1 MMSAQDSPQA
11 IAVIGMAGRFPGAP
25 SLDAYWDNLRRG
37 IESITHFPP
46 EELEDAYG
54 RSVQNQPGYVRARSI
69 LDGVELFD
77 AGFFNFLPREAELT
91 DPQQRVF
98 LEIAWE
104 ALESAGYDPAA
115 FPGEIAV
122 YAGSSFNTYLLYN
135 VLNDRQRLEAMT
147 GSYQVGE
154 FLTLV
159 GNGADFLA
167 TRTAYKLDLR
177 GPAFTVQS
185 ACSTSLLAVAE
196 ACQCLLDYRAD
207 MALAG
212 GVSIT
217 FPQKRGYLH
226 QEGGMVSPDGHCR
239 AFDARAAGTVFGSGA
254 GVVLLKRLDAALADG
269 DPIRAVIRGS
279 AVNNDGARK
288 VGYTAPSS
296 DGQAKAVALAHAVA
310 DITAGEISYVECH
323 GTATPLGDPI
333 EIAGLAK
340 AFGATTNR
348 KGFCAIGTVKTNIGH
363 LDIASGA
370 AGLIK
375 TILALEHE
383 SLPAALHFETPNPK
397 LGLEEGP
404 FFVNAELRPWPRGA
418 KPRIAGVNAAGVGG
432 TNVHLV
438 VEEAP
443 ALPAAAAAAPDAEAA
458 HLFVVSARDETAL
471 ADARSR
477 LAAHLDAHPEQSIG
491 DVAFTLQT
499 GRRGFAKR
507 FAAVAN
513 DRRGLIEK
521 LGGHGKAETA
531 AASPPRLAFLFPG
544 QGAQYPGMGHGLYL
558 RYPVFA
564 RAIDQCAAI
573 LEPSLGLDLRTALF
587 SGAAEA
593 GPRLQATALAQP
605 ALFSVSFS
613 VAALWRSLGFEPAA
627 MLGHSIGEFV
637 AATLSGVM
645 QLEDALEVVALRGA
659 KMQELPEGAMLAVM
673 LPEAELKTCL
683 PGDLSIAAVNS
694 TAVCVVSGPH
704 PAIDAFEANL
714 TARGAGSRRLR
725 TSHAFH
731 SAMVDPVIEPLAKIL
746 ARIPLRPPSIP
757 YVSTLSGTW
766 ITDDQATDPLYW
778 ARHCRETVRY
788 AAALN
793 CLAGPESPI
802 LIEVGPGRTLTG
814 LARQNDAARGAPLI
828 AASLPDA
835 AEERDADAV
844 FLATLGRLWAAGAAP
859 DWRKLHEGAP
869 QRRVVLPTYPFQR
882 KRYFIDAPSASQAA
896 AISCEG
902 SSITAMA
909 NETLLAAP
917 AAEIGQQPLLDR
929 QAAIRAELTALLE
942 NLSGIDIASAP
953 PGTSFL
959 ELGFDSLFLTQASQ
973 AIKTRFNAA
982 VSFRQMM
989 GELSTVNAVA
999 EYLDRVAENFVVEAA
1014 PAAPGQIEASPA
1026 TPPQVAIPAPGFAA
1040 VSGLGQGIEQ
1050 VMAAQLASM
1059 TDLINRQLET
1069 LRQMGGGASL
1079 TAAPFAAA
1087 APAVRQTPQAAAPL
1101 QAKPLPGKTSGEAFG
1116 PFKPISQSRD
1126 AGLDA
1131 GQRGFVADLVE
1142 RYTRRTRGSKEM
1154 TQASRAVLADPRVA
1168 AGFNPDWKE
1177 IVYPIVTV
1185 RSEGSKLWDVDGNIY
1200 VDLLNGFG
1208 PTAFGHAPDFVRD
1221 ALIAQIEKGFEL
1233 GPQTPLAGEVAK
1245 LFCDLTGN
1253 ERMTFCNTGSEA
1265 VMAAM
1270 RIARTVTG
1278 RSRIVYF
1285 AGDYHGQFDEVLARG
1300 GVRDGVSRVF
1310 PIAPGIPAESIA
1322 NITILDYGTPE
1333 SLAWLE
1339 RHVHE
1344 LAAVLVEPVQSRRPD
1359 FRPRQFLKAL
1369 RDLTAKAGTALIFDE
1384 IVTGF
1389 RVHPGGVQALFGIRA
1404 DLVTYGKVAGGGMPI
1419 GILAGK
1425 AAFMDALDGG
1435 YWQYGDDSY
1444 PEAGVTFFAGTFV
1457 RHPLTLAATAA
1468 VLRYLKAAG
1477 PSLQER
1483 LSERTGELVDELNAV
1498 FERHLVPT
1506 EIHHFGSIFFLKF
1519 APEYHFA
1526 SLFYYLMREQ
1536 GIHIQEGFPCFLTT
1550 AHDDADLAKI
1560 VAAFD
1565 AASAQMMAAGLF
1577 GPTPEKAG
1585 ARQGQLTESQM
1596 EIWLS
1601 AQLGDAA
1608 SCAFNE
1614 SVTLDLRGPLD
1625 TGALRKAARDLVQ
1638 RHEALRIRFAPSGDG
1653 FTVLPAAPLV
1663 FTIAARGEGE
1673 AEPLDARLADI
1684 IESEASTPF
1693 DLVNGPLI
1701 RFTLV
1706 PDPGQDRHM
1715 LVMTAHHIVCDG
1727 WSTNI
1732 LMEELGVL
1740 YSARLSGAAASLP
1753 EAHSFVA
1760 YAARHGGVQPEAEAY
1775 WLHQFAQPPEPLAL
1789 PLDHPR
1795 PALKSFRGDTLR
1807 GTIEASLYERVK
1819 QAASRNGCTLFAV
1832 LLTAYQLLLARLSG
1846 QTDIVAGI
1854 PTAGQSL
1861 HGDGPLVG
1869 HCVNFLPLRGEFPD
1883 GVTFLDAARKTQQLL
1898 LDAADHQS
1906 YTFGSLVRALDMPR
1920 EINRLPLIEAQFN
1933 LERIGQNLPF
1943 HDLAVSAG
1951 ANPKRFVNFDLFFN
1965 VVAEDR
1971 GLIID
1976 CDYSTDLFESS
1987 TISRWIGHYKALLE
2001 AAAFDMNRE
2010 AMRLPML
2017 TKAEENALH
2026 SVLSGPECPI
2036 PELAVH
2042 ELIDLQAAATPDAVA
2057 IRFENATLTYR
2068 ELISRADRVAWRLL
2082 AAGVARETPVAI
2094 YLDRSAELPVAMLAV
2109 LKAGGAY
2116 VPLDPIY
2123 PQARIHAIISEADVK
2138 IALTSATLE
2147 DEIKAAIPVCI
2158 GVGEAGAELADEQSP
2173 PLPRARPTDLAY
2185 RIFTSGSTGRPKG
2198 IDVEHRAVVN
2208 LLTAMRQSP
2217 GISATDVFLAVT
2229 TPCFD
2234 IAALELFLPLTAGAE
2249 LVIASRAD
2257 VMDPFYLA
2265 ALIARSSTTMMQA
2278 TPALWRLLL
2287 EAGLNP
2293 KGLKILCGGEAL
2305 DRKLAED
2312 LGSGELWNMYGPTE
2326 TTIWSLAERQN
2337 GGAIDFGRPIANTG
2351 MYILDAAGNTAAIGA
2366 AGELCISGAGL
2377 ARGYHKN
2384 QALTQQSFAENP
2396 FSGGANGRLYR
2407 TGDRARYLANGR
2419 FELLGRADSQIKLRG
2434 FRIELGDVEDAL
2446 RRVSGQPETA
2456 AVLRGDDLV
2465 GYIAA
2470 PEGSA
2475 LSMNRLR
2482 TKLREELPD
2491 YMVPAHIMR
2500 LAALPRTQ
2508 NGKINRKALPQPDF
2522 AQALQ
2527 ERTIAPPQTPLEA
2540 KLATIWGEVLR
2551 TGEIGIH
2558 DNLFALG
2565 ADSIDLFRI
2574 AARMREQDLGLD
2586 AAQLM
2591 RHPTIAELA
2600 VAANDLAGESLLA
2613 PVNTAPSLQSFRR
2626 RAGAVR

>member
-1 MMSAQDSPQA
+1 MSAQEALPA

-25 SLDAYWDNLRRG
+25 ALDAFWDNLRRG
-37 IESITHFPP
+37 VESITCFPP
-46 EELEDAYG
+46 QELEDNYG
-54 RSVQNQPGYVRARSI
+54 RSVQGQPGYVRARSV

-135 VLNDRQRLEAMT
+135 VLKDRQRLENMT
-147 GSYQVGE
+147 GTYQVGE
-154 FLTLV
+154 FPTLV
-159 GNGADFLA
+159 GNGADFIA
-167 TRTAYKLDLR
+167 TRAAYKLDLR

-217 FPQKRGYLH
+217 FPQKRGYLY

-239 AFDARAAGTVFGSGA
+239 AFDADAAGTVFGSGA

-296 DGQAKAVALAHAVA
+296 DGQAKVIALAHAIA
-310 DITAGEISYVECH
+310 DITADSISYVECH

-333 EIAGLAK
+333 EIAGLTK
-340 AFGATTNR
+340 AFGATTDR

-363 LDIASGA
+363 LDIASGV

-383 SLPAALHFETPNPK
+383 SLPPTLHFKAPNPK
-397 LGLEEGP
+397 LGLEDSP
-404 FFVNAELRPWPRGA
+404 FFVNAELRPWPRGP
-418 KPRIAGVNAAGVGG
+418 KPRIAGINAAGVGG
-432 TNVHLV
+432 TNVHLII
-438 VEEAP
+438 EEAP
-443 ALPAAAAAAPDAEAA
+443 AAPAAAAAAPHGETP
-458 HLFVVSARDETAL
+458 HLFVLSARDDNAL
-471 ADARSR
+471 AEARAR
-477 LAAHLDAHPEQSIG
+477 LAAHVETHAEQGIG
-491 DVAFTLQT
+491 EIAFTLQN
-499 GRRGFAKR
+499 GRRGFAKQ
-507 FAAVAN
+507 FAAVAK

-521 LGGHGKAETA
+521 LGGPGNAKTA
-531 AASPPRLAFLFPG
+531 AASPQKLAFLFPG
-544 QGAQYPGMGHGLYL
+544 QGAQYPGMGQGLYR
-558 RYPVFA
+558 RYPVVA
-564 RAIDQCAAI
+564 RTIDQCASI
-573 LEPSLGLDLRTALF
+573 LEPLLGLDLRKIVF
-587 SGAAEA
+587 GDPREA

-637 AATLSGVM
+637 AATLAGVM
-645 QLEDALEVVALRGA
+645 RLEDALTVVAARGA
-659 KMQELPEGAMLAVM
+659 MMQELPKGAMLAVM
-673 LPEAELKTCL
+673 LTEPDLKACL
-683 PGDLSIAAVNS
+683 PSDLSIAAVNANS
-694 TAVCVVSGPH
+694 VCIVAGPH
-704 PAIDAFEANL
+704 PAIEAFEGKL
-714 TARGAGSRRLR
+714 IARGAGSRRLR

-746 ARIPLRPPSIP
+746 AKIPLSPPRIP
-757 YVSTLSGTW
+757 YVSSMSGTW
-766 ITDDQATDPLYW
+766 ITVDQATDPLYW

-788 AAALN
+788 AAAFA
-793 CLAGPESPI
+793 CLAEPLSPI
-802 LIEVGPGRTLTG
+802 LIEVGPGRTLTS
-814 LARQNDAARGAPLI
+814 LARQNDASRGAPLI
-828 AASLPDA
+828 AASLPDP

-844 FLATLGRLWAAGAAP
+844 FLDTLGRLWAIGAAP
-859 DWRKLHEGAP
+859 NWHALYEGAP

-882 KRYFIDAPSASQAA
+882 KRYFLDAPLPCPDTANPITANPINANPINANPINANPTKANQV
-896 AISCEG
+896 
-902 SSITAMA
+902 TAMA
-909 NETLLAAP
+909 NETRQP
-917 AAEIGQQPLLDR
+917 ADNEAIAQPETPNRL
-929 QAAIRAELTALLE
+929 AAIRADLAALLE
-942 NLSGIDIASAP
+942 NLSGIDVAGAP

-989 GELSTVNAVA
+989 GELATTDALAKHLN
-999 EYLDRVAENFVVEAA
+999 EVAENFTVEA
-1014 PAAPGQIEASPA
+1014 PAARSQIEANSA
-1026 TPPQVAIPAPGFAA
+1026 TPQAANPTPGFAA
-1040 VSGLGQGIEQ
+1040 VSGPGQGIEQ

-1069 LRQMGGGASL
+1069 LRQIGGA
-1079 TAAPFAAA
+1079 APLAAA
-1087 APAVRQTPQAAAPL
+1087 AVPAVRQPPQAAAPV
-1101 QAKPLPGKTSGEAFG
+1101 QAKPLPGKKPGEAFG
-1116 PFKPISQSRD
+1116 PFKPFSHARD

-1131 GQRGFVADLVE
+1131 GQRRFVADLIE
-1142 RYTRRTRGSKEM
+1142 RYTSRTRGSKDM

-1168 AGFNPDWKE
+1168 AGFHPEWKE
-1177 IVYPIVTV
+1177 IVYPIITV
-1185 RSEGSKLWDVDGNIY
+1185 RSEGSKLWDIDGNIY
-1200 VDLLNGFG
+1200 IDLLNGFG
-1208 PTAFGHAPDFVRD
+1208 PTAFGHAPDFVRQ
-1221 ALIAQIEKGFEL
+1221 ALIAQIDQGFEL

-1245 LFCDLTGN
+1245 LLCDLTGN

-1278 RSRIVYF
+1278 RNRIVYF

-1300 GVRDGVSRVF
+1300 GVRDGVARVF

-1322 NITILDYGTPE
+1322 NITILDYGTPQ

-1339 RHVHE
+1339 RHAHE

-1359 FRPRQFLKAL
+1359 FRPRQFLEAL

-1389 RVHPGGVQALFGIRA
+1389 RVHPGGVQALFGICA

-1435 YWQYGDDSY
+1435 FWQYGDNSY
-1444 PEAGVTFFAGTFV
+1444 PATGVTFFAGTFV

-1468 VLRYLKAAG
+1468 VLKHLKAAG

-1483 LSERTGELVDELNAV
+1483 LSERTGRLVDDLNAV
-1498 FERHLVPT
+1498 FERHGVPA

-1519 APEYHFA
+1519 PAEYHFT

-1550 AHDDADLAKI
+1550 AHDDADLAEI
-1560 VAAFD
+1560 VEAFD

-1577 GPTPEKAG
+1577 GRTPETAG
-1585 ARQGQLTESQM
+1585 RQGHLTESQM

-1608 SCAFNE
+1608 SCSFNE
-1614 SVTLDLRGPLD
+1614 SVTLDMRGKLD
-1625 TGALRKAARDLVQ
+1625 RQALRKAARDLVQ
-1638 RHEALRIRFAPSGDG
+1638 RHEALRIHFAPAGDG
-1653 FTVLPAAPLV
+1653 FTVMPTAPLV
-1663 FTIAARGEGE
+1663 FTIAAQGEE
-1673 AEPLDARLADI
+1673 APLDGRLAAA

-1706 PDPGQDRHM
+1706 PDHGQDRQM

-1727 WSTNI
+1727 WSMNI
-1732 LMEELGVL
+1732 LLEELGAL
-1740 YSARLSGAAASLP
+1740 YSARLSGATANLP
-1753 EAHSFVA
+1753 EAHSFA
-1760 YAARHGGVQPEAEAY
+1760 DYAARHGAVQPEAEAY
-1775 WLHQFAQPPEPLAL
+1775 WLRQFAQAPEPLAL
-1789 PLDHPR
+1789 PLDRPR
-1795 PALKSFRGDTLR
+1795 PALKSFGGDTLR
-1807 GTIEASLYERVK
+1807 GTIEASLHDRVK
-1819 QAASRNGCTLFAV
+1819 RAAARSGCTLFAV

-1846 QTDIVAGI
+1846 QTDIVVGI
-1854 PTAGQSL
+1854 PTAGQNL
-1861 HGDGPLVG
+1861 HGEAPLVG
-1869 HCVNFLPLRGEFPD
+1869 HCVNFLPLRGRFPGD
-1883 GVTFLDAARKTQQLL
+1883 LPFLEAARKTQQLL

-1920 EINRLPLIEAQFN
+1920 DVNRLPLIEAQFN
-1933 LERIGQNLPF
+1933 LEQIGQNLPF
-1943 HDLAVSAG
+1943 QDLAVSTD

-1965 VVAEDR
+1965 VVVEDH

-1976 CDYSTDLFESS
+1976 CDYSTDLFDKA
-1987 TISRWIGHYKALLE
+1987 TIARWIGHYRTLLE
-2001 AAAFDMNRE
+2001 AIAGDMGRG
-2010 AMRLPML
+2010 ALQLPML
-2017 TKAEENALH
+2017 TQAEENRLHAALA
-2026 SVLSGPECPI
+2026 GPDDPI
-2036 PELAVH
+2036 PELAIH

-2057 IRFENATLTYR
+2057 VRFEDNTVTYR
-2068 ELISRADRVAWRLL
+2068 ELIMRADRVAWRLI

-2094 YLDRSAELPVAMLAV
+2094 YLDRSAELPIAMLAV

-2123 PQARIHAIISEADVK
+2123 PLARIHAIVSEADVK

-2147 DEIKAAIPVCI
+2147 DGIKAAIPICI
-2158 GVGEAGAELADEQSP
+2158 GIGEAGADSAKEQLP
-2173 PLPRARPTDLAY
+2173 PLPRVRSTDLAY

-2198 IDVEHRAVVN
+2198 IDIEHRSVVN

-2217 GISATDVFLAVT
+2217 GISAADVFLAVT

-2234 IAALELFLPLTAGAE
+2234 IAALEIFLPLTAGAE

-2257 VMDPFYLA
+2257 VMDPFSLT
-2265 ALIARSSTTMMQA
+2265 ALITRTSTTMMQA
-2278 TPALWRLLL
+2278 TPALWRVLL
-2287 EAGLNP
+2287 ESGLNP

-2305 DRKLAED
+2305 DQKLAQD

-2351 MYILDAAGNTAAIGA
+2351 LYILDAAGNTAAVGA
-2366 AGELCISGAGL
+2366 AGELCIAGAGL
-2377 ARGYHKN
+2377 ARRYHKN
-2384 QALTQQSFAENP
+2384 QSLTQQSFTENP
-2396 FSGGANGRLYR
+2396 FSSDPNGRLYR

-2419 FELLGRADSQIKLRG
+2419 FELLGRADSQVKLRG

-2446 RRVSGQPETA
+2446 RRVSGRPETV
-2456 AVLRGDDLV
+2456 AVLHGDDLV

-2470 PEGSA
+2470 LDGTIE
-2475 LSMNRLR
+2475 SMSGLR
-2482 TKLREELPD
+2482 SKLREELPD
-2491 YMVPAHIMR
+2491 YMIPAHILR
-2500 LAALPRTQ
+2500 LDALPRTQ
-2508 NGKINRKALPQPDF
+2508 NGKIDRKALPRPELRARAAGAGDR
-2522 AQALQ
+2522 ATPGTARGQA
-2527 ERTIAPPQTPLEA
+2527 
-2540 KLATIWGEVLR
+2540 
-2551 TGEIGIH
+2551 
-2558 DNLFALG
+2558 
-2565 ADSIDLFRI
+2565 
-2574 AARMREQDLGLD
+2574 
-2586 AAQLM
+2586 
-2591 RHPTIAELA
+2591 RH
-2600 VAANDLAGESLLA
+2600 DLARSSA
-2613 PVNTAPSLQSFRR
+2613 N
-2626 RAGAVR
+2626 